1 VSFFDRLA
9 EKLGLRSVG
18 GGNTPSATGHETL
31 QTLLE
36 RMKRYKRSGDY
47 DKALQEIERATQM
60 ISGYEQSLVNESLPF
75 ALRLHTADIYTQQK
89 RYVDAQNLLLQL
101 QNEAESHKQKAYL
114 AYVLMALGSLSQDQ
128 AQWELARDYYER
140 ALRVGKEYKL
150 VGAEGR
156 AQGHLAD
163 TYLNEGNASFATYL
177 LQEAIPKINTS
188 GDMELS
194 SYFVGRLGESLII
207 QGKKS
212 EGQNLIGRALR
223 IAEQMEYRQ
232 YQIRWRNVLA
242 VEAMGEGLYDEA
254 RRLLTNV
261 LTQLSTQSPKDGA
274 KVVLVLCRLV
284 KVCLRLNDIS
294 AALDYSQQ
302 ATEFTDG
309 LSDADKLLLEAT
321 LGVVA
326 RTVHDYDATIAHL
339 NTAIDGGYAN
349 HTWTEGEHS
358 PVEIFR
364 NLAVA
369 YTEKGDYVS
378 ARTTFDSALAHAEK
392 RDDPLDNA
400 AIHRDIGIFY
410 MRQSQ
415 LDEALKE
422 WQIALRLYEGR
433 GQYARVARLY
443 CDIAHFRKQSGQFK
457 RAMADYQ
464 MALQTL
470 SSVDDTETRGVVLAN
485 TAIAFVDYGDMET
498 VDAFFTESI
507 QIAGQL
513 ADRLAES
520 TRRGNY
526 GWFLLITGKPDRALD
541 MLEYALRLSE
551 QLGVKMQLAVQT
563 DNIGLV
569 YDEKGNYERA
579 VYYHAKAWEL
589 LVGSDDNHWRGIV
602 SANLGN
608 SLVSLGKLVEAQKL
622 LDVALESGRQNDDTE
637 VIARALMGMVR
648 LRLAEP
654 ESNTNDLI
662 TWLDEAQTRAEAT
675 HSRRLMGDVY
685 ALRSR
690 VEAHLGDMPKAREAW
705 DRAVS
710 MFKLLSL
717 PTADN
722 IPAWLAGE

>member
-1 VSFFDRLA
+1 MSFFDRLA
-9 EKLGLRSVG
+9 EKLGLRSAG
-18 GGNTPSATGHETL
+18 GVNTPSQTGHETL

-47 DKALQEIERATQM
+47 DKALQEIEHASQM

-75 ALRLHTADIYTQQK
+75 ALRLHTADIYTHQK
-89 RYVDAQNLLLQL
+89 RYIDAQNLLLQL
-101 QNEAESHKQKAYL
+101 QNDAESHKQKAYL

-128 AQWELARDYYER
+128 AQWELAREYYER
-140 ALRVGKEYKL
+140 ALHVGKEYKL
-150 VGAEGR
+150 IGAEGR

-207 QGKKS
+207 QGKKG
-212 EGQNLIGRALR
+212 EGQSLIGRALR
-223 IAEQMEYRQ
+223 IAEQMEYRH

-242 VEAMGEGLYDEA
+242 VEAMGDGLYDES

-261 LTQLSTQSPKDGA
+261 LTQLSTQSPKDSE

-302 ATEFTDG
+302 ATEFADG

-326 RTVHDYDATIAHL
+326 RAVHDYDATIAHL
-339 NTAIDGGYAN
+339 HTAIDGGYAD

-378 ARTTFDSALAHAEK
+378 ARTTFDSAIAHAEK

-410 MRQSQ
+410 MRQNQ

-470 SSVDDTETRGVVLAN
+470 GSVDDSETRGVVLAN
-485 TAIAFVDYGDMET
+485 TAIAFVDYSDMDT
-498 VDAFFTESI
+498 VDAFFAESI

-569 YDEKGNYERA
+569 YDEKGNYEQA

-589 LVGSDDNHWRGIV
+589 LVGNDDNYWRGII

-622 LDVALESGRQNDDTE
+622 LDVALESGRQGDNHE
-637 VIARALMGMVR
+637 VITRALLGMVR
-648 LRLAEP
+648 LRLAESSP
-654 ESNTNDLI
+654 TDDLI
-662 TWLDEAQTRAEAT
+662 TWLDEAQTRADTT
-675 HSRRLMGDVY
+675 HSRLLMGDVY

-717 PTADN
+717 PTADSQ
-722 IPAWLAGE
+722 PVWLSAQ

>member
-1 VSFFDRLA
+1 MNFFDRLA
-9 EKLGLRSVG
+9 EKLGLRSAG
-18 GGNTPSATGHETL
+18 TSNTIAENGRETL

-36 RMKRYKRSGDY
+36 RMKRYKRSGDF
-47 DKALQEIERATQM
+47 DKALAEIDRATEM
-60 ISGYEQSLVNESLPF
+60 ISGYDKAMVNESLPF

-89 RYVDAQNLLLQL
+89 RYVDAQNMLLQL
-101 QNEAESHKQKAYL
+101 QSEADAHKQKAYL
-114 AYVLMALGSLSQDQ
+114 AYVLMALGSLSQEVT
-128 AQWELARDYYER
+128 QWEVARDYYER
-140 ALRVGKEYKL
+140 ALRVAKEYKL
-150 VGAEGR
+150 IGAEGR

-163 TYLNEGNASFATYL
+163 IYLNEANASYATYL

-194 SYFVGRLGESLII
+194 SYFVGRLGESLIA
-207 QGKKS
+207 QGKKL
-212 EGQNLIGRALR
+212 EGQQLIGRALR

-232 YQIRWRNVLA
+232 YQIRWRSLLA
-242 VEAMGEGLYDEA
+242 VEAISEGLYDEA
-254 RRLLTNV
+254 RRLLTHV

-274 KVVLVLCRLV
+274 KVTLILCRLC
-284 KVCLRLNDIS
+284 KVCLRLNDIP

-302 ATEFTDG
+302 ATEFAQD
-309 LSDADKLLLEAT
+309 LSVTDKLLLEAT

-326 RTVHDYDATIAHL
+326 RALHDYDATIAHL
-339 NTAIDGGYAN
+339 TMAIDGGYADQK
-349 HTWTEGEHS
+349 WTEGEHS

-369 YTEKGDYVS
+369 YTEKGDYPL
-378 ARTTFDSALAHAEK
+378 ALATFDKALIHAQK
-392 RDDPLDNA
+392 HDDPLDNA

-410 MRQSQ
+410 MRQKQ

-422 WQIALRLYEGR
+422 WWQALRLYESK

-457 RAMADYQ
+457 RAMSDYQ

-470 SSVDDTETRGVVLAN
+470 SSVDDIETRGVILAN
-485 TAIAFVDYGDMET
+485 TAIAFMDYSDMET
-498 VDAFFTESI
+498 VDSFFAESI

-526 GWFLLITGKPDRALD
+526 GWFLLTTGKPDRALE

-551 QLGVKMQLAVQT
+551 QLGLKMQSAVQT

-569 YDEKGNYERA
+569 YDAKGSYERA

-589 LVGSDDNHWRGIV
+589 LVGSDDAHWRGIV

-608 SLVSLGKLVEAQKL
+608 SLISLGKMSEAQKL
-622 LDVALESGRQNDDTE
+622 LDVALESGRRGDNHE
-637 VIARALMGMVR
+637 VIVRALMGLVR
-648 LRLAEP
+648 LQMVD
-654 ESNTNDLI
+654 ESATLTDLSG
-662 TWLDEAQTRAEAT
+662 WLDEAQTRAETT
-675 HSRRLMGDVY
+675 HLRRLIADVY

-690 VEAHLGDMPKAREAW
+690 YEARIGNMPKSREAW
-705 DRAVS
+705 DKAKDIFR
-710 MFKLLSL
+710 LLGL
-717 PTADN
+717 PTIDT
-722 IPAWLAGE
+722 PAWLSGE